1 MPGRSPGQA
10 QPADGRAFP
19 VAHGSPNREEGGR
32 LAGRPGPGRAEMDG
46 TPQGGSFPWCGRGSP
61 RGGQRGRPGPL
72 SEMPP
77 LCCVQPL
84 CDQGS
89 SGGDAYRLA
98 CPSSLSPL
106 LGGVGAAGT
115 RLMARACS
123 RRKQLPRKV
132 TFRKLVPKTVLP
144 PGSIQDLGQREAG
157 AHSPL
162 VQSPPSADTVS
173 RRQRRSSRPRPRLL
187 WARLPEGT
195 ASPSHSLTGAH
206 TLKTTQSFTR
216 NLLDAGCREHKGE

>member
-10 QPADGRAFP
+10 QPADGRAFR

-46 TPQGGSFPWCGRGSP
+46 TPQ
-61 RGGQRGRPGPL
+61 
-72 SEMPP
+72 
-77 LCCVQPL
+77 
-84 CDQGS
+84 
-89 SGGDAYRLA
+89 
-98 CPSSLSPL
+98 
-106 LGGVGAAGT
+106 
-115 RLMARACS
+115 
-123 RRKQLPRKV
+123 
-132 TFRKLVPKTVLP
+132 
-144 PGSIQDLGQREAG
+144 GSIQDLGQREAG

-216 NLLDAGCREHKGE
+216 NLLDAGCREHKGSSPPARPPSAPENRRAVGDSLPPLHPDRQGWAPLLTHCTPQPHRW